1 MPLARAA
8 SVALA
13 IIWSVSLPGLTRR
26 GTTPEYRAV
35 RRRTSGWGLAATI
48 GIGGRALLQRS
59 AVVPDSVKAMI
70 TLAWISAAV
79 AAAAWAIALP
89 TSPGSRQI
97 WRARS

>member
-35 RRRTSGWGLAATI
+35 RRRTSGCGLAATI

-70 TLAWISAAV
+70 TLAWISAAG
-79 AAAAWAIALP
+79 AAAPGAGGLP
-89 TSPGSRQI
+89 PPPGSRQI
-97 WRARS
+97 LRGGV

>member
-1 MPLARAA
+1 MPLTRAA
-8 SVALA
+8 SVAFE
-13 IIWSVSLPGLTRR
+13 IIWSVSRPGLTSS
-26 GTTPEYRAV
+26 GTTPEYSAV
-35 RRRTSGWGLAATI
+35 RRSTSGCGLAATT
-48 GIGGRALLQRS
+48 GIGGRALLQRN

-70 TLAWISAAV
+70 NLAWISAAV